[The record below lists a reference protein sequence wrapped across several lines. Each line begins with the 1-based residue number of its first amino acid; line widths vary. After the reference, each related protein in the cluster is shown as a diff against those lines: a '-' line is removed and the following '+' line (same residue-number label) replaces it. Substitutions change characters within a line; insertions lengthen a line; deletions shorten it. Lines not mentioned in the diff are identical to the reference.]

1 VEKGWR
7 VLVVGGGGREHALAW
22 KFAASPRVSA
32 VFCAP
37 GNAGTADIG
46 TNLPIAATDVPGI
59 VNGAR
64 EHRID
69 FVMVGPEKPLALG
82 LADALRMSNIPVCGH
97 TEDAAMLET
106 SKAFA
111 KAVMH
116 EAGIPTARSVIVSD
130 MQTAE
135 TALQNFPIPVVI
147 KADGLADGKGVVVA
161 QSREEAEATL
171 RAFLVDASLGAAG
184 ASVVIEEYLDGL
196 EMSAIALVDGE
207 TVVPMVPSCDHK
219 PVFDGNQGPNTGGMG
234 TYAPPPQI
242 SRDEFARIVSSVLEP
257 TARVMAERG
266 TPLQGVLFA
275 GIILT
280 EQGPKVLEFNAR
292 FGDPE
297 TQVILPLLESDFA
310 EAVHAVAIGKLA
322 ALPPLA
328 WRDESAVCVVLTSGG
343 YPGAYQTGVPI
354 EGIETAPDDLLIFHA
369 GTKRDDQNRL
379 VTAGGRVLGVV
390 GLGGDLAAA
399 RERAYAGVE
408 AITFDGKYARG
419 DIGRFG
425 VS

>member
-1 VEKGWR
+1 
-7 VLVVGGGGREHALAW
+7 
-22 KFAASPRVSA
+22 
-32 VFCAP
+32 
-37 GNAGTADIG
+37 
-46 TNLPIAATDVPGI
+46 
-59 VNGAR
+59 
-64 EHRID
+64 
-69 FVMVGPEKPLALG
+69 
-82 LADALRMSNIPVCGH
+82 MSNIPVCGH

-116 EAGIPTARSVIVSD
+116 EAGIPTARSVTVSD
-130 MQTAE
+130 IQTAV
-135 TALQNFPIPVVI
+135 TALQNFSIPVVI

-171 RAFLVDASLGAAG
+171 RAFLVDASLGTAG
-184 ASVVIEEYLDGL
+184 NSVVIEEYLSGL
-196 EMSAIALVDGE
+196 EMSAIALIDGE

-234 TYAPPPQI
+234 TYAPPPQV
-242 SRDEFARIVSSVLEP
+242 SREEFGHIVASVLEP

-280 EQGPKVLEFNAR
+280 GQGPKVLEFNTR

-297 TQVILPLLESDFA
+297 TQVILPLLQSDFA
-310 EAVHAVAIGKLA
+310 EAVHAVATGRLA
-322 ALPPLA
+322 ELPPLA
-328 WRDESAVCVVLTSGG
+328 WRDEWAVCVVLTSGG
-343 YPGAYQTGVPI
+343 YPGPYHTGLPI
-354 EGIETAPDDLLIFHA
+354 EGIETAPEDLLIFHA
-369 GTKRDDQNRL
+369 GTKRDDQGRL
-379 VTAGGRVLGVV
+379 LTAGGRVLGVV

-399 RERAYAGVE
+399 RERAYTGVD
-408 AITFDGKYARG
+408 AINFEGKHARS
-419 DIGRFG
+419 DIGLFG

>member
-1 VEKGWR
+1 MGWR
-7 VLVVGGGGREHALAW
+7 VLVVGSGGREHALAW
-22 KFAASPRVSA
+22 KLAQSPQVSE

-37 GNAGTADIG
+37 GNPGTAELG
-46 TNLPIAATDVPGI
+46 TNLPIPVSDLTGI
-59 VNGAR
+59 VETAR

-69 FVMVGPEKPLALG
+69 FVMVGPERPLALG
-82 LADALRMSNIPVCGH
+82 LADALRLEGIPVCGH
-97 TEDAAMLET
+97 SADAAMIET

-116 EAGIPTARSVIVSD
+116 EAGIPTAHSVTVTDIL
-130 MQTAE
+130 TGE
-135 TALQNFPIPVVI
+135 TALENFSIPVVI
-147 KADGLADGKGVVVA
+147 KADGLAEGKGVVVA
-161 QSREEAEATL
+161 QTREEAEATL

-184 ASVVIEEYLDGL
+184 DTVVIEEYLTGL
-196 EMSAIALVDGE
+196 EMSAIALVDGD

-234 TYAPPPQI
+234 TYAPPPQV
-242 SRDEFARIVSSVLEP
+242 SREQFKQIVATVLEP

-266 TPLQGVLFA
+266 TPLQGILFA

-310 EAVHAVAIGKLA
+310 AALHAVATGTLA
-322 ALPPLA
+322 DLPPLS
-328 WRDESAVCVVLTSGG
+328 WRDDSAVCVVLSSGG
-343 YPGAYQTGVPI
+343 YPGAYPKGLPITGIDAV
-354 EGIETAPDDLLIFHA
+354 PDDQLIFHA
-369 GTKRDDQNRL
+369 GTKRDEQGRL
-379 VTAGGRVLGVV
+379 VTAGGRVLNVV
-390 GLGGDLAAA
+390 GLGPNLASA
-399 RERAYAGVE
+399 RERAYTGVE
-408 AITFDGKYARG
+408 AISFKGKHARG
-419 DIGRFG
+419 DIGLFG